1 MIYFPNAKINI
12 GLNVVSKRDDG
23 YHNLETIFYPVKLAD
38 ALELA
43 DSDEIQFSASGI
55 EIDGNP
61 ENNLVFKAY
70 KLLQKDFKL
79 PPVKLHLHKIIPF
92 GAGLGGGSSDAAFT
106 LKMLDRYFELKI
118 PSTKLENYAAQI
130 GADCPFFIEN
140 KPVFASGIGDQF
152 QAVNL
157 DLSEYEIL
165 IVKPNCSMSTPEAYK
180 NVIPKKPTFNLKDIE
195 NIPIESWKEVIE
207 NDFEKS
213 VFEKYPE
220 IEDLKNTLYEMGAL
234 YASMSGSGSAVFG
247 IFHHLPENLTSLIPK
262 NIFTYR

>member
-1 MIYFPNAKINI
+1 MISFPNAKINI

-43 DSDEIQFSASGI
+43 DSNEMQFSTSGI
-55 EIDGNP
+55 EIDGIL
-61 ENNLVFKAY
+61 ENNLVVKAY
-70 KLLQKDFKL
+70 NLLQKDFKL

-106 LKMLDRYFELKI
+106 LKMLDKYFNLKI
-118 PSTKLENYAAQI
+118 SSTKLKNYAAQI

-140 KPVFASGIGDQF
+140 KPTFATGIGDQF
-152 QAVNL
+152 QPVNF

-165 IVKPNCSMSTPEAYK
+165 IVKPDISVSTPEAYK
-180 NVIPKKPTFNLKDIE
+180 NVIPAKPIFNLKDIE
-195 NIPIESWKEVIE
+195 NLPIKDWKEVIE

-220 IEDLKNTLYEMGAL
+220 IEKLKQTLYEMGAL

-247 IFHHLPENLTSLIPK
+247 VFRHLPANLNISIP
-262 NIFTYR
+262 NGILTHR